1 MMCNGVDPDLCLSC
15 EIEDYQLNTESLM
28 IDAIETIVERMDET
42 EFYNRKQITAFRK
55 QLIAMGWFVE
65 IEKPDAVQVLHNG
78 QCRMMNRY
86 EYAFRIGQRYYVEAV
101 RVAE

>member
-1 MMCNGVDPDLCLSC
+1 MCNGIDPDLCLVC
-15 EIEDYQLNTESLM
+15 EIDDYQLNTESLM

-42 EFYNRKQITAFRK
+42 EFYDRNQIKSFRK
-55 QLIAMGWFVE
+55 QLIAMGWYVQ

-78 QCRMMNRY
+78 QCRMMNRF